1 MTDKN
6 QNFVVAKS
14 PDGSVQINFT
24 IAFEVIDKARSK
36 AVLELVK
43 DVEIPG
49 FRKGNA
55 PVEKAAEKLS
65 KEKVLEKT
73 LLSII
78 PDLLAKAIEEEK
90 LKPATYPKIE
100 LIKADEN
107 EPWEVRVVTC
117 ELPKIELPD
126 YKKAI
131 MDMASSASIIKPG
144 DAKEG
149 PVELTRDDK
158 INKIIMLLLDL
169 VKVVIPQVLVEEEVN
184 ARLSSLLARIEKLGL
199 NLEGYLASVGKNPES
214 LRKEYQGEAERAIA
228 LELILNEIA
237 QNENIDVTPEKVEE
251 AMKATDDAHGHSHP
265 HDEQQ
270 RNVVRSILRRS
281 AVLDSLVA
289 LM

>member
-6 QNFVVAKS
+6 SNFVVAKS
-14 PDGSVQINFT
+14 PDGSIQINFT
-24 IAFEVIDKARSK
+24 IAFDLIDQARSK
-36 AVLELVK
+36 AVIDLAK
-43 DVEIPG
+43 DVEVPG

-78 PDLLAKAIEEEK
+78 PDMLSKAIADEK

-107 EPWEVRVVTC
+107 EPWEVRVTTC

-131 MDMASSASIIKPG
+131 MEMGKSKIVTKSSDDKP
-144 DAKEG
+144 KEM
-149 PVELTRDDK
+149 TRDEK
-158 INKIIMLLLDL
+158 INEVVMLLLNL
-169 VKVVIPQVLVEEEVN
+169 VKVVVPQMLVEDEVN
-184 ARLSSLLARIEKLGL
+184 ARLSSLLQRIEKLGL
-199 NLEGYLASVGKNPES
+199 NLEGYLASVGKNPDS
-214 LRKEYQGEAERAIA
+214 LRKEYEAEAGRAIA

-237 QNENIDVTPEKVEE
+237 QKENVDVTPEKVEE
-251 AMKATDDAHGHSHP
+251 ALHATDEAHGHAHE
-265 HDEQQ
+265 HDPQQ
-270 RNVVRSILRRS
+270 KQVVRSILRRS
-281 AVLDSLVA
+281 AVLDSLIA